1 MQSLGHACIFLY
13 SMPNA
18 FNVFFASYM
27 NKGNSLFIGNIS
39 PSILKNSKKL
49 LSYRPYH
56 AFKLYNLTN
65 VDNFVNFYN
74 WDIKVFGHLQDI
86 FQTTLSHSYNHHVQ
100 VQPFLLYYPYHL
112 IQSYL
117 TFCFFNWW
125 STWSYLSMPIPCMV
139 TLINSIEK

>member
-49 LSYRPYH
+49 LSYHPYH

-74 WDIKVFGHLQDI
+74 RDVKVFGHLQDI
-86 FQTTLSHSYNHHVQ
+86 FQTILGHSYNHLVQ
-100 VQPFLLYYPYHL
+100 LEPFLLYYEYYL
-112 IQSYL
+112 IQSYHNVL
-117 TFCFFNWW
+117 LF
-125 STWSYLSMPIPCMV
+125 
-139 TLINSIEK
+139 